1 MVSFGLIG
9 GATTIGSTYDPFDDL
24 FNDEPKFSVVD
35 LVPNALPVLVQ
46 FKQVLM
52 EYVWSRRPWKF
63 GFTASTERKVPI
75 YQWMGKRLS
84 KELPSYTFIEYP
96 MGNFLFH
103 KVD

>member
-9 GATTIGSTYDPFDDL
+9 GATTKGSTYDPFDDL
-24 FNDEPKFSVVD
+24 FNEEPEFSDVD

-52 EYVWSRRPWKF
+52 EYVWSRRLWKF
-63 GFTASTERKVPI
+63 GFTASTQRKVPI
-75 YQWMGKRLS
+75 YQWMAKRLA

-103 KVD
+103 KID

>member
-9 GATTIGSTYDPFDDL
+9 GATNKGSIYEPFDL
-24 FNDEPKFSVVD
+24 FNDEPEFSDVD

-52 EYVWSRRPWKF
+52 EYVWSRRPWMF

-75 YQWMGKRLS
+75 YRWIAKRLS
-84 KELPSYTFIEYP
+84 IELPTYTFTEYP
-96 MGNFLFH
+96 MGNFLLH
-103 KVD
+103 KVE

>member
-9 GATTIGSTYDPFDDL
+9 GATNKGSIYDPFYL
-24 FNDEPKFSVVD
+24 FNDEPEFSDVD

-46 FKQVLM
+46 FKQILM
-52 EYVWSRRPWKF
+52 DYVWSRRPWKF

-75 YQWMGKRLS
+75 YQWMAKRLS
-84 KELPSYTFIEYP
+84 KELSSYTFIEYP

-103 KVD
+103 KID

>member
-9 GATTIGSTYDPFDDL
+9 GATNKGRICDPFYL
-24 FNDEPKFSVVD
+24 FNDEPEFSDVD

-52 EYVWSRRPWKF
+52 EYVWSRRPWKLE
-63 GFTASTERKVPI
+63 FTASTQRKVPI
-75 YQWMGKRLS
+75 YQWMAKRLS

-96 MGNFLFH
+96 VGNFLFH